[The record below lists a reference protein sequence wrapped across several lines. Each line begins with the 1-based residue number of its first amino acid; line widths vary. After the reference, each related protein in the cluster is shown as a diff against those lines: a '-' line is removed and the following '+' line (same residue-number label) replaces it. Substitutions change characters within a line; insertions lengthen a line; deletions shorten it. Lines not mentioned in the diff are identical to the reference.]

1 MLTCDGDV
9 RYVEGSRPEV
19 ASQRAFYA
27 ALAEHGTHPFEAMGC
42 WIAQRHRVP
51 RRGRKRG
58 GWSDRRSRDASAET
72 GTRAEHPRMDNG
84 HLAGYEMD
92 SFHATRAERW
102 RTCGVPG

>member
-1 MLTCDGDV
+1 MITMAHPALPDEPGERSFPRPHADLARDGI
-9 RYVEGSRPEV
+9 GGL
-19 ASQRAFYA
+19 A
-27 ALAEHGTHPFEAMGC
+27 AAE
-42 WIAQRHRVP
+42 
-51 RRGRKRG
+51 KRG

-72 GTRAEHPRMDNG
+72 GTRAEHTRMDNG